1 MSSGVGLRI
10 EGSAEKVIVPM
21 TTKRFAEILW
31 EQVETDRRKQLHL
44 AVKLFVGNQSVACH
58 LHVA

>member
-31 EQVETDRRKQLHL
+31 EQVETDRRKQLTSL
-44 AVKLFVGNQSVACH
+44 GSQIIRG
-58 LHVA
+58 